1 MYRAVIE
8 TPLYPVLVA
17 ISNSGL
23 VSLVLL
29 SEEDAI
35 RKRQIC
41 RLQPTPSQM
50 ETIHLTDTE
59 NWLDSFFSDKPLTS
73 PEVDISSGTQFQQDI
88 WKTLQTIE
96 LGETITYG
104 ELAAKA
110 GHNKAS
116 RAVGS
121 AMASNPICLIIPCHR
136 VVQSDGKLGNYSGH
150 GGQETKRW
158 LLDHEFKE

>member
-8 TPLYPVLVA
+8 TPLHPVLVVL
-17 ISNSGL
+17 SNSGL

-29 SEEDAI
+29 SEDDAI

-50 ETIHLTDTE
+50 ERIHLEDTE

-73 PEVDISSGTQFQQDI
+73 PEVDLSSGTQFQQDI
-88 WKTLQTIE
+88 WKTLQLTE

-121 AMASNPICLIIPCHR
+121 AMASNPICLIVPCHR
-136 VVQSDGKLGNYSGH
+136 VVQSDGKLGNYSGY

-158 LLDHEFKE
+158 LLDFESN